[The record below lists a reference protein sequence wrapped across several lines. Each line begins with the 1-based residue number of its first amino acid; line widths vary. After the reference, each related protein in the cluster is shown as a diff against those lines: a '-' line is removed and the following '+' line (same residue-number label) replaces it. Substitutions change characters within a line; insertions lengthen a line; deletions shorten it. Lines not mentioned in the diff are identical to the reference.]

1 MSAVHRHYHAT
12 PADRRGMEAQRVAEF
27 VEYVADEFTRGWL
40 KGSPERIDAA
50 VGSEPLASVISC
62 DLCNVPGN
70 ALHDLI
76 ELVREQAN
84 AGNARALGIV
94 EKMAREYAKG
104 LAELKHDRGLL
115 S

>member
-1 MSAVHRHYHAT
+1 MSAVPKHYHAT
-12 PADRRGMEAQRVAEF
+12 PADIRGMASQRVADYA
-27 VEYVADEFTRGWL
+27 EYVADEFTRSWL
-40 KGSPERIDAA
+40 KGWPERIDAA
-50 VGSEPLASVISC
+50 VGSEPIASAISG

-70 ALHDLI
+70 ALHDII

-84 AGNARALGIV
+84 AGNAKALGIV
-94 EKMAREYAKG
+94 EKMAREYASG